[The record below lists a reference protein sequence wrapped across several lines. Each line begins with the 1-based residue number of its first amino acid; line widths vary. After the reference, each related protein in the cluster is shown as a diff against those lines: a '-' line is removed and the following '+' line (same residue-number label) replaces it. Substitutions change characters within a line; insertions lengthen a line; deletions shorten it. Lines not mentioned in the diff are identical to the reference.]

1 MGFWKI
7 SQSIICLLFVI
18 IGCAPSWQGRIVYL
32 ENNKLV
38 IQPETDVKIKN
49 GQKLMIS
56 RQKTITHPVT
66 NEELGMI
73 KDNIAEAIV
82 TKVNNKTVVASVSDP
97 WFDMMMVD
105 DNAKAIRGL
114 EKQSEGS
121 VIEIGK
127 IKSNNEDNKTA
138 EISFIKDK
146 PIFAGEVLTVVKYVN
161 IITDPESGEIIAV
174 SVEPIANVS
183 QKPDGKFYYELIDKI
198 LGWVEYDDVLVKRT
212 GSMIKETNW
221 FQDPPENLSED
232 ILFKRNY
239 LRAVRDINKGMY
251 KEAMLELEI
260 VSKIDPSYEN
270 IGYFIGLCYAK
281 LNRYDDAVKYFT
293 EYLKKNE
300 NDAKSWTELAYLY
313 LRQNNFSDAIKAYER
328 LSKLIP
334 DNPHIW
340 VDMGDIY
347 RQLGNIQKAKEAYLK
362 ALEIDPIN
370 EQAEYELK

>member
-1 MGFWKI
+1 MALWKI
-7 SQSIICLLFVI
+7 NQSIICLLLFI
-18 IGCAPSWQGRIVYL
+18 IGCAPSWQGKVVYL
-32 ENNKLV
+32 ENNNLV
-38 IQPETDVKIKN
+38 IKPENDVKIKN

-66 NEELGMI
+66 KEELGMI

-105 DNAKAIRGL
+105 DNAEAIKGL
-114 EKQSEGS
+114 EKRSEGS
-121 VIEIGK
+121 VIEVGK
-127 IKSNNEDNKTA
+127 IKSIDEDNKTA
-138 EISFIKDK
+138 EIFFIRDN
-146 PIFAGEVLTVVKYVN
+146 PIFSGEILTVIKYAN
-161 IITDPESGEIIAV
+161 IIIDPESSEIIAI
-174 SVEPIANVS
+174 SVEPIANIS
-183 QKPDGKFYYELIDKI
+183 QKSDGKFYYELIDKI
-198 LGWVEYDDVLVKRT
+198 LGWVEYDDIVVKRT
-212 GSMIKETNW
+212 GDMIKKASW

-239 LRAVRDINKGMY
+239 LRTIRDINKGMY
-251 KEAMLELEI
+251 KEALIELEI
-260 VSKIDPSYEN
+260 ISKINPNYEN
-270 IGYFIGLCYAK
+270 IDYLTGLCYAR
-281 LNRYDDAVKYFT
+281 LNRYDDAVKYFIKH
-293 EYLKKNE
+293 LNNNE
-300 NDAKSWTELAYLY
+300 NDAKSWTELAYIY
-313 LRQNNFSDAIKAYER
+313 LRQSNFPDAIKAYEK

-347 RQLGNIQKAKEAYLK
+347 RQLGNIQKAKESYLK

>member
-1 MGFWKI
+1 
-7 SQSIICLLFVI
+7 
-18 IGCAPSWQGRIVYL
+18 
-32 ENNKLV
+32 
-38 IQPETDVKIKN
+38 
-49 GQKLMIS
+49 
-56 RQKTITHPVT
+56 
-66 NEELGMI
+66 
-73 KDNIAEAIV
+73 
-82 TKVNNKTVVASVSDP
+82 
-97 WFDMMMVD
+97 
-105 DNAKAIRGL
+105 
-114 EKQSEGS
+114 
-121 VIEIGK
+121 
-127 IKSNNEDNKTA
+127 
-138 EISFIKDK
+138 
-146 PIFAGEVLTVVKYVN
+146 VLTVVKYVN
-161 IITDPESGEIIAV
+161 IIADPESGEIIAI

-212 GSMIKETNW
+212 GIMIKETNW

-270 IGYFIGLCYAK
+270 IGYLIGFCYAK

-313 LRQNNFSDAIKAYER
+313 LRQNNFSDAINAYER

-334 DNPHIW
+334 DDPHIW

-347 RQLGNIQKAKEAYLK
+347 RQLGNIQKSKEAYLK